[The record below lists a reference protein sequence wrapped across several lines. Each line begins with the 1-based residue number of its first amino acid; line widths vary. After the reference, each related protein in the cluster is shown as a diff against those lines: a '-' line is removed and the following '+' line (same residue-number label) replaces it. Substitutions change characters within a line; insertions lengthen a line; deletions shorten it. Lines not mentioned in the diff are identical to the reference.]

1 MTETVVGIV
10 LLRLA
15 TNPLPTTSGRIP
27 LLTVLRPTHHHNLMI
42 AAMWVSLKRMQHL
55 PTLLTT
61 TIPLNLQTSI
71 VRMKKPMAVRMEGKE
86 TRKRYRRT
94 LAVMGSSLT
103 VTRSPTATTITQMA
117 ASSLCGLRSAP
128 CTVHPSQGTF
138 ADAGCPAS
146 QGGLLS
152 PVRNLGVKSPDILEG
167 LFEKSFCSTKLVPQF
182 LSS

>member
-1 MTETVVGIV
+1 MSSIFKWWYIIYNDTGFLFSEFGYP
-10 LLRLA
+10 
-15 TNPLPTTSGRIP
+15 TNSKSGR
-27 LLTVLRPTHHHNLMI
+27 TKEKRKHH
-42 AAMWVSLKRMQHL
+42 
-55 PTLLTT
+55 
-61 TIPLNLQTSI
+61 
-71 VRMKKPMAVRMEGKE
+71 
-86 TRKRYRRT
+86 RRT

-103 VTRSPTATTITQMA
+103 ATRHSHITVTRSPTATITQMA